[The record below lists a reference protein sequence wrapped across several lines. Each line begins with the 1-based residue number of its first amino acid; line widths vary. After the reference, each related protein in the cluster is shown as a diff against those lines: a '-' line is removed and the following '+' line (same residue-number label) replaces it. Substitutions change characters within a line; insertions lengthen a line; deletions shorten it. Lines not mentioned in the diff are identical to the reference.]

1 MTKIYGKWFFGLFV
15 MLISL
20 GSIGDEAM
28 AVGEKVVRESV
39 APQDVLIE
47 NNGIRMP
54 LGVILLARKES
65 NYCAIKFLK
74 IWVGKTD
81 EEWFA
86 SYEFYCQDDGTGD
99 FSKENVKVTR
109 GEFTYPSLHGFGR
122 LAFRFGIKA
131 DIRCGNLRLTWSTE
145 TKVPFYDLTKD
156 KGFDEVELAP
166 TIWTDVSHVNV
177 FDPRIE
183 WHQYKGPAFETV
195 RIPLDKLW
203 KE

>member
-1 MTKIYGKWFFGLFV
+1 MTKIYGQWF
-15 MLISL
+15 L
-20 GSIGDEAM
+20 GFSVIIICIGSMGGEAM
-28 AVGEKVVRESV
+28 ALGEKVVRESA

-47 NNGIRMP
+47 DNGIRMP
-54 LGVILLARKES
+54 LGVILLARKDS
-65 NYCAIKFLK
+65 DYCAIKFLK
-74 IWVGKTD
+74 IWTGKTD
-81 EEWFA
+81 EDWFA

-109 GEFTYPSLHGFGR
+109 GEFSSPRLRGFGR
-122 LAFRFGIKA
+122 FAFEFGSKT

-166 TIWTDVSHVNV
+166 TIWTDVSQVNV
-177 FDPRIE
+177 FDPRIT
-183 WHQYKGPAFETV
+183 WYRYKGVPHKTI